1 MTELRM
7 LHFVDNVFF
16 QYVYQIKL
24 NGELKHE
31 VHNTQAESFEKV
43 TVYFGDPWYASL
55 DGTIR
60 KLKIVRRA

>member
-7 LHFVDNVFF
+7 LHSNDNVFF

-43 TVYFGDPWYASL
+43 TVYSGDPWYAPL